1 MLERLFHIQARDSTV
16 WREFLGGVVT
26 FMTMSYIIFVNPTI
40 LSAAGMDFDGA
51 VFATCMAAGIAT
63 LVMGLVANYPIAQA
77 PGMGLNAYFAYT
89 VVLGMG
95 IKFDAALGAVFFSG
109 ISFIILT
116 IIRVRALIVDA
127 LPHSVK
133 KAIAAGIG
141 LFIAFIGLK
150 EAGIVQFDINTLVRL
165 ADVTEP
171 PALLAIFGLVVTAVM
186 MVWRVRGAILWGIL
200 LTAVVGLLGGV
211 LTWQGFMDP
220 APKPTLFL
228 KMDLAAAFDLG
239 LLNVIFI
246 FLFIDMFDTLGTL
259 VGVTD
264 KAGLM
269 KPDGSIPGINRALL
283 SDGIGTSVGAVFGTS
298 TVTSYIESAA
308 GITAGAR
315 TGLSNIFTAALFFL
329 ALFFTPL
336 ARTIGAGVP
345 VEQFTAVDGT
355 VAGAPVAGM
364 FTQTSFLHPVTAPA
378 LIIVGSLMLTG
389 IREIKWDEPVEAIPA
404 FLTMIA
410 IPLTFSIANGITLG
424 FISYPVV
431 MICAG
436 RWRDVSPLAYVL
448 ALLFIGRFIFLMS

>member
-1 MLERLFHIQARDSTV
+1 MLERFFRIKERGSTV
-16 WREFLGGVVT
+16 SRELLGGVVT
-26 FMTMSYIIFVNPTI
+26 FMTMSYIIFVNPTV
-40 LSAAGMDFDGA
+40 LSAAGMDFNGA
-51 VFATCMAAGIAT
+51 MFATCIAAGIAT
-63 LVMGLVANYPIAQA
+63 LVMGLYANYPIAQA

-109 ISFIILT
+109 IAFIILT

-127 LPHSVK
+127 LPHGVK

-150 EAGIVQFDINTLVRL
+150 EAGIVQFDANTLVRL

-171 PALLAIFGLVVTAVM
+171 PALLAIFGLIVTAVM
-186 MVWRVRGAILWGIL
+186 MVWRVRGAILWGII
-200 LTAVVGLLGGV
+200 LTAGVGLLGGV
-211 LTWQGFMDP
+211 LTWQGLVDP
-220 APKPTLFL
+220 APKPTLFME
-228 KMDLAAAFDLG
+228 MDLLAAFDLG

-259 VGVTD
+259 VGVTG

-283 SDGIGTSVGAVFGTS
+283 SDGVGTSVGAVFGTS

-315 TGLSNIFTAALFFL
+315 TGLANVFTALLFFL

-345 VEQFTAVDGT
+345 VDQVSA
-355 VAGAPVAGM
+355 VAGTIDGASISGF
-364 FTQTSFLHPVTAPA
+364 FTQTAFLHPVTAPA

-389 IREIKWDEPVEAIPA
+389 IREIKWDDPVEAIPA

-424 FISYPVV
+424 FISYPIV
-431 MICAG
+431 MVCAG
-436 RWRDVSPLAYVL
+436 RWREVSPLAYIL
-448 ALLFIGRFIFLMS
+448 AILFVARFIFLMS